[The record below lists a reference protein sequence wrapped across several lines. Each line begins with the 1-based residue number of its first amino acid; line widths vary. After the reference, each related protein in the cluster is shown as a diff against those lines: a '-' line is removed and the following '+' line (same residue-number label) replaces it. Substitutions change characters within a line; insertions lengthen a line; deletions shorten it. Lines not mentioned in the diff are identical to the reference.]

1 MAVYL
6 KASTVTHDHDHGHSS
21 AGLLAETG
29 TRLTLASGVLFGAGV
44 ISSLLAAPTMLETAL
59 YLAAILVGGVPIVR
73 EACEALTAHRRLSI
87 DALVVVAVVGAA
99 LLGQWW
105 EAAAVVFLFSFSE
118 MLEEFTL
125 DRAHNAINA
134 LMELSP
140 EEARVKVDGREETVP
155 VESVAVGA
163 TVVVRP
169 GERVPVDGEVVAGR
183 TTVDQSAITG
193 ESAPIPKTTGDAVFA
208 GTINQQGY
216 VEITAT
222 RPATD
227 NAIARIVRLV
237 EAAQQEKAPTAQFI
251 DRFAAYYTPGI
262 VVFACLVAVVPW
274 LAFDQP
280 LAEWVYRGLVLLL
293 VGCPCALVIS
303 TPISIV
309 AAIARSARSGVLV
322 KSGAVLESLGQA
334 KVMAFDKTGTLT
346 RGQPEVTDVI
356 PAGGRSE
363 EDVIQM
369 ADRLEHRSEH
379 QLAAAILR
387 RAGHDAT
394 AEGSGRVHTE
404 EVLEFEAVAGR
415 GVRARV
421 DGTVY
426 VCGSPDYLRSLGY
439 DITSFDDT
447 ISSLQDAGRTALL
460 VAEDTKIA
468 GLIATMDT
476 LRSEAEP
483 TLRAIDAMGIS
494 HLVLLTGDSE
504 PTATAI
510 AKQLAVRDVAAELLP
525 WQKVVVIR
533 DLVRSHGN
541 VLMVGDGVNDAPA
554 LASATAGITL
564 GGAGTDVALETADVV
579 LMADDLSKLPPAL
592 KLSRKTMTVIKQNI
606 TFSLGIKLLVLVLTL
621 FGLTYLWMAI
631 LADVGATIVVA
642 GNGLR
647 LLRASDSS

>member
-1 MAVYL
+1 M
-6 KASTVTHDHDHGHSS
+6 THDHVHDHGHSS
-21 AGLLAETG
+21 HGLLAETG
-29 TRLTLASGVLFGAGV
+29 TRLTLASGVL
-44 ISSLLAAPTMLETAL
+44 LLAGIASTLLSAPDTVQTLL
-59 YLAAILVGGVPIVR
+59 YLAAILVGGGPIVR
-73 EACEALTAHRRLSI
+73 EAWEALIEHRRLSI
-87 DALVVVAVVGAA
+87 DALVVIAVIGAA
-99 LLGQWW
+99 ILGQWW

-140 EEARVKVDGREETVP
+140 EEARIKVDGRESTVS
-155 VESVAVGA
+155 VDSVAVGA

-169 GERVPVDGEVVAGR
+169 GERVPVDGAVVVGE
-183 TTVDQSAITG
+183 TTIDQSAITG
-193 ESAPIPKTTGDAVFA
+193 ESAPVAKTSGDSVFA

-216 VEITAT
+216 LEIAAT
-222 RPATD
+222 RPSTD

-237 EAAQQEKAPTAQFI
+237 EKAQQEKAPTAQFI

-262 VVFACLVAVVPW
+262 VVLAFLVATVPW
-274 LAFDQP
+274 LAFEQP

-309 AAIARSARSGVLV
+309 AAIARSARSGVLL
-322 KSGAVLESLGQA
+322 KSGAVLELLGQA

-356 PAGGRSE
+356 PAEGFSE
-363 EDVIQM
+363 TDVIQM

-379 QLAAAILR
+379 QLANAILR
-387 RAGHDAT
+387 RAGHTEAG
-394 AEGSGRVHTE
+394 EGSGHAHTE
-404 EVLEFEAVAGR
+404 EIQEFEAIAGR

-426 VCGSPDYLRSLGY
+426 VCGSPDYLSSIGY
-439 DITSFDDT
+439 EVVPYQET
-447 ISSLQDAGRTALL
+447 IAALQGDGKTALL
-460 VAEDTKIA
+460 VAHDKQVA
-468 GLIATMDT
+468 GVIATMDT
-476 LRSEAEP
+476 LRPEAEP
-483 TLRAIDAMGIS
+483 TLRAINDMGIS
-494 HLVLLTGDSE
+494 HMVMLTGDSQ

-510 AKQLAVRDVAAELLP
+510 ARQLPVRDVSAELLP
-525 WQKVVVIR
+525 WQKLVAIQ
-533 DLVRSHGN
+533 DLVKAHGN

-554 LASATAGITL
+554 LASATAGIAL

-579 LMADDLSKLPPAL
+579 LMGDDLSKIPAAL
-592 KLSRKTMTVIKQNI
+592 QLSRRTMTVIKQNI
-606 TFSLGIKLLVLVLTL
+606 ALSLGIKLLVLVLTL

-631 LADVGATIVVA
+631 LADVGATILVA

-647 LLRASDSS
+647 LLRSSDSE

>member
-1 MAVYL
+1 MAL
-6 KASTVTHDHDHGHSS
+6 DLRLPLSE
-21 AGLLAETG
+21 LFEETE
-29 TRLTLASGVLFGAGV
+29 TRLTALSGLFFLVGVILSLASAPSLAQAGV
-44 ISSLLAAPTMLETAL
+44 
-59 YLAAILVGGVPIVR
+59 YLAAIVVGGVSILR
-73 EACEALTAHRRLSI
+73 EAWEALWEDRRLTINS
-87 DALVVVAVVGAA
+87 LVVVAVIGAV

-125 DRAHNAINA
+125 DRAHSAIQT

-140 EEARVKVDGREETVP
+140 QEARIKVDGRESTVP
-155 VESVAVGA
+155 VEDVAVGTIVA
-163 TVVVRP
+163 VRP
-169 GERVPVDGEVVAGR
+169 GERVPVDGDVVAGES
-183 TTVDQSAITG
+183 TIDQAAITG
-193 ESAPIPKTTGDAVFA
+193 ESAPVAKASGDSVFA

-216 VEITAT
+216 LEIAAT
-222 RPATD
+222 RPSTD

-237 EAAQQEKAPTAQFI
+237 EEAQQEKAPTAQFI

-262 VVFACLVAVVPW
+262 VLLACLVATIPW
-274 LAFDQP
+274 LAFEQP

-309 AAIARSARSGVLV
+309 AAIARSARSGVLM
-322 KSGAVLESLGQA
+322 KSGAVLELLGQA

-346 RGQPEVTDVI
+346 RGQPEVTDVV
-356 PAGGRSE
+356 PAEGFSE
-363 EDVIQM
+363 SDVIQM

-387 RAGHDAT
+387 RAGHTDTEEDRAHI
-394 AEGSGRVHTE
+394 HTE
-404 EVLEFEAVAGR
+404 EIQDFEAIAGR

-421 DGTVY
+421 DGTAY
-426 VCGSPDYLRSLGY
+426 VCGSPDFLSSIGY
-439 DITSFDDT
+439 DLVPYQET
-447 ISSLQDAGRTALL
+447 ISALQDAGKTALL
-460 VAEDTKIA
+460 VAQDTQIA

-476 LRSEAEP
+476 LRPEAEP
-483 TLRAIDAMGIS
+483 TLRAINDMGIS
-494 HLVLLTGDSE
+494 HMVMLTGDSQ

-510 AKQLAVRDVAAELLP
+510 AQQLPVRDVSAELLP
-525 WQKVVVIR
+525 WQKLVAIQ
-533 DLVRSHGN
+533 DLVKAHGN

-554 LASATAGITL
+554 LASATAGIAL
-564 GGAGTDVALETADVV
+564 GGAGADVALETADVV
-579 LMADDLSKLPPAL
+579 LMGDDLSKIPTAL
-592 KLSRKTMTVIKQNI
+592 QLSRRTMTVIKQNI

-631 LADVGATIVVA
+631 LADVGATILVA

-647 LLRASDSS
+647 LLRSPD

>member
-1 MAVYL
+1 M
-6 KASTVTHDHDHGHSS
+6 THDHDHAHTS

-29 TRLTLASGVLFGAGV
+29 THLTLASGVLLVAGI
-44 ISSLLAAPTMLETAL
+44 ISSLLAAPAMAQTAL
-59 YLAAILVGGVPIVR
+59 YLAAIVVGGVPIVR
-73 EACEALTAHRRLSI
+73 GAWEALTAHRRLSI
-87 DALVVVAVVGAA
+87 DALVVVAVIGAA

-105 EAAAVVFLFSFSE
+105 EAAAVVFLFSLSK
-118 MLEEFTL
+118 MLEVFTL

-140 EEARVKVDGREETVP
+140 EEARIKVDGRESTVP
-155 VESVAVGA
+155 VKSVAVGTIVA
-163 TVVVRP
+163 VRP

-183 TTVDQSAITG
+183 TTIDQSAITG
-193 ESAPIPKTTGDAVFA
+193 ESAPISKSTGDTVFA

-216 VEITAT
+216 VEISAT

-262 VVFACLVAVVPW
+262 VVLAFLVAVVPW

-280 LAEWVYRGLVLLL
+280 LQEWVYRGLVLLL

-303 TPISIV
+303 TPISVV

-334 KVMAFDKTGTLT
+334 KAMAFDKTGTLT

-356 PAGGRSE
+356 PAAGHN
-363 EDVIQM
+363 EDEVIQI

-394 AEGSGRVHTE
+394 AEESGHVHTE
-404 EVLEFEAVAGR
+404 EVLDFEAVAGR

-421 DGTVY
+421 DGTVC
-426 VCGSPDYLRSLGY
+426 VCGNPDYLRSLGY
-439 DITSFDDT
+439 DITPFEDS
-447 ISSLQDAGRTALL
+447 ISGLQDAGKTALL
-460 VAEDTKIA
+460 VAEDTKVA

-476 LRSEAEP
+476 LRPEAEP

-494 HLVLLTGDSE
+494 QLVMLTGDSE

-510 AKQLAVRDVAAELLP
+510 AKQLPVRDVSAELLP

-533 DLVRSHGN
+533 DLVESHGN

-579 LMADDLSKLPPAL
+579 LMADDLSKIPSAL
-592 KLSRKTMTVIKQNI
+592 QLSRKTMTVIKQNI

-647 LLRASDSS
+647 LLRSSDTS

>member
-1 MAVYL
+1 M
-6 KASTVTHDHDHGHSS
+6 THDHDHGHSS

-29 TRLTLASGVLFGAGV
+29 TRLTLASGVLLGAGV

-73 EACEALTAHRRLSI
+73 EAWEALSAHRRLSI

-140 EEARVKVDGREETVP
+140 EEARVKVDGREATVP

-183 TTVDQSAITG
+183 TTIDQSAITG
-193 ESAPIPKTTGDAVFA
+193 ESAPIPKATGDAVFA

-262 VVFACLVAVVPW
+262 VVFAFLVAVVPW
-274 LAFDQP
+274 LALDQP
-280 LAEWVYRGLVLLL
+280 LQEWVYRGLVLLL

-309 AAIARSARSGVLV
+309 AAITRSARSGVLM

-363 EDVIQM
+363 EAVIQM
-369 ADRLEHRSEH
+369 ADRLENRSEH

-394 AEGSGRVHTE
+394 AEASGHVHTE
-404 EVLEFEAVAGR
+404 EVFDFEAVAGR

-426 VCGSPDYLRSLGY
+426 VSGSPDYLRSLGY
-439 DITSFDDT
+439 DTTSFDDT
-447 ISSLQDAGRTALL
+447 ISSLQDAGKTALL

-476 LRSEAEP
+476 LRPEAEP

-494 HLVLLTGDSE
+494 HLVMLTGDSE

-510 AKQLAVRDVAAELLP
+510 AKQLPVRDVAAELLP

-592 KLSRKTMTVIKQNI
+592 QLSRKTMTVIKQNI
-606 TFSLGIKLLVLVLTL
+606 TFSLSIKLLVLVLTL

>member
-1 MAVYL
+1 M
-6 KASTVTHDHDHGHSS
+6 THDHVHDRGHSS
-21 AGLLAETG
+21 HGLLAETG
-29 TRLTLASGVLFGAGV
+29 TRLTLASGVL
-44 ISSLLAAPTMLETAL
+44 LLAGIAATLLSAPDMVHTLL
-59 YLAAILVGGVPIVR
+59 YLAAILVGGGPIVR
-73 EACEALTAHRRLSI
+73 EAWEALIEHRRLSI
-87 DALVVVAVVGAA
+87 DALVVVAVIGAA
-99 LLGQWW
+99 ILGQWW

-140 EEARVKVDGREETVP
+140 EEARIKVDGRESTVS
-155 VESVAVGA
+155 VDSVAVGA

-169 GERVPVDGEVVAGR
+169 GERVPVDGEVVVGE
-183 TTVDQSAITG
+183 TTIDQSAITG
-193 ESAPIPKTTGDAVFA
+193 ESAPVAKTSGDSVFA

-222 RPATD
+222 RPASD

-237 EAAQQEKAPTAQFI
+237 EAAQIEKAPTAQFI

-262 VVFACLVAVVPW
+262 VVLATLVAIVPW
-274 LAFDQP
+274 LAFEQP
-280 LAEWVYRGLVLLL
+280 LEEWVYRGLVLLL

-309 AAIARSARSGVLV
+309 AAIARSARSGVLM
-322 KSGAVLESLGQA
+322 KSGAVLELIGQA
-334 KVMAFDKTGTLT
+334 KVLAFDKTGTLT

-356 PAGGRSE
+356 PVADYSE

-387 RAGHDAT
+387 RAGHTEAG
-394 AEGSGRVHTE
+394 EGSGHVHTE
-404 EVLEFEAVAGR
+404 EIQEFKAIAGR

-426 VCGSPDYLRSLGY
+426 VCGSPDYLSSIGY
-439 DITSFDDT
+439 DVVPFQET
-447 ISSLQDAGRTALL
+447 IAALQGDGKTALL
-460 VAEDTKIA
+460 VAHDKQVA
-468 GLIATMDT
+468 GVIATMDT
-476 LRSEAEP
+476 LRPEAEP
-483 TLRAIDAMGIS
+483 TLRAINDMGIS
-494 HLVLLTGDSE
+494 HMVMLTGDGQ

-510 AKQLAVRDVAAELLP
+510 ARQLPVHDVSAELLP
-525 WQKVVVIR
+525 WQKLVAIQ
-533 DLVRSHGN
+533 DLVKAHGN

-554 LASATAGITL
+554 LASATAGIAL

-579 LMADDLSKLPPAL
+579 LMGDDLSKIPTAL
-592 KLSRKTMTVIKQNI
+592 QLSRRTMTVIKQNI
-606 TFSLGIKLLVLVLTL
+606 ALSLGIKLLVLVLTL

-631 LADVGATIVVA
+631 LADVGATILVA

-647 LLRASDSS
+647 LLRYSDSE

>member
-1 MAVYL
+1 MAL
-6 KASTVTHDHDHGHSS
+6 DLRLPLSE
-21 AGLLAETG
+21 LFEETE
-29 TRLTLASGVLFGAGV
+29 TRLTALSGLFFLVGVILSLASAPSLAQAGV
-44 ISSLLAAPTMLETAL
+44 
-59 YLAAILVGGVPIVR
+59 YLAAIVVGGVSILR
-73 EACEALTAHRRLSI
+73 EAWEALWEDRRLTINS
-87 DALVVVAVVGAA
+87 LVVVAVIGAV

-125 DRAHNAINA
+125 DRAHSAIQT

-140 EEARVKVDGREETVP
+140 QEARIKVDGRESTVP
-155 VESVAVGA
+155 VEDVAVGTIVA
-163 TVVVRP
+163 VRP
-169 GERVPVDGEVVAGR
+169 GERVPVDGDVVAGES
-183 TTVDQSAITG
+183 TIDQAAITG
-193 ESAPIPKTTGDAVFA
+193 ESAPVAKTSGDSVFA

-216 VEITAT
+216 LEIAAT
-222 RPATD
+222 RPSTD

-237 EAAQQEKAPTAQFI
+237 EEAQQEKAPTAQFI

-262 VVFACLVAVVPW
+262 VLLACLVATIPW
-274 LAFDQP
+274 LAFEQP

-309 AAIARSARSGVLV
+309 AAIARSARSGVLM
-322 KSGAVLESLGQA
+322 KSGAVLELLGQA

-346 RGQPEVTDVI
+346 RGQPEVTDVV
-356 PAGGRSE
+356 PAEGFSE
-363 EDVIQM
+363 SDVIQM

-387 RAGHDAT
+387 RAGHTDTEEDRAHI
-394 AEGSGRVHTE
+394 HTE
-404 EVLEFEAVAGR
+404 EIQDFEAIAGR

-421 DGTVY
+421 DGTAY
-426 VCGSPDYLRSLGY
+426 VCGSPDFLSSIGY
-439 DITSFDDT
+439 DLVPYQET
-447 ISSLQDAGRTALL
+447 ISALQDAGKTALL
-460 VAEDTKIA
+460 VAQDKQIA

-476 LRSEAEP
+476 LRPEAEP
-483 TLRAIDAMGIS
+483 TLRAINDMGIS
-494 HLVLLTGDSE
+494 HMVMLTGDSQ

-510 AKQLAVRDVAAELLP
+510 AQQLPVRDVSAELLP
-525 WQKVVVIR
+525 WQKLVAIQ
-533 DLVRSHGN
+533 DLVKAHGN

-554 LASATAGITL
+554 LASATAGIAL
-564 GGAGTDVALETADVV
+564 GGAGADVALETADVV
-579 LMADDLSKLPPAL
+579 LMGDDLSKIPTAL
-592 KLSRKTMTVIKQNI
+592 QLSRRTMTVIKQNI

-631 LADVGATIVVA
+631 LADVGATILVA

-647 LLRASDSS
+647 LLRSPD

>member
-1 MAVYL
+1 M
-6 KASTVTHDHDHGHSS
+6 
-21 AGLLAETG
+21 
-29 TRLTLASGVLFGAGV
+29 
-44 ISSLLAAPTMLETAL
+44 
-59 YLAAILVGGVPIVR
+59 R
-73 EACEALTAHRRLSI
+73 EAWEALTAHRRLSI

-140 EEARVKVDGREETVP
+140 EEARVKVDGREATVP

-163 TVVVRP
+163 MVVVRP
-169 GERVPVDGEVVAGR
+169 GERIPVDGEVVAGR
-183 TTVDQSAITG
+183 TTIDQSAITG

-262 VVFACLVAVVPW
+262 VVFAILVAVVPW

-334 KVMAFDKTGTLT
+334 KVMVFDKTGTLT

-363 EDVIQM
+363 EDVLQM

-394 AEGSGRVHTE
+394 AEASGHVHTE
-404 EVLEFEAVAGR
+404 EVFDFEAVAGR

-476 LRSEAEP
+476 LRPEAAP
-483 TLRAIDAMGIS
+483 TLRAIDALGIS
-494 HLVLLTGDSE
+494 NLVMLTGDSKS
-504 PTATAI
+504 TAAAI
-510 AKQLAVRDVAAELLP
+510 AKQLPMRDVSAELLP

-533 DLVRSHGN
+533 DLVQSHGN

>member
-1 MAVYL
+1 MALDL
-6 KASTVTHDHDHGHSS
+6 KLPLSE
-21 AGLLAETG
+21 LFAETE
-29 TRLTLASGVLFGAGV
+29 TRLTALSGLFFLAGV
-44 ISSLLAAPTMLETAL
+44 ILSLASAPSWAQAGV
-59 YLAAILVGGVPIVR
+59 YLAAIVVGGVLILR
-73 EACEALTAHRRLSI
+73 EAWEALWEDRRLTI
-87 DALVVVAVVGAA
+87 DSLVVVAVIGAV

-125 DRAHNAINA
+125 DRAHSAIQT

-140 EEARVKVDGREETVP
+140 QEARIKTDGRESTVP
-155 VESVAVGA
+155 VEDVAVGMIVA
-163 TVVVRP
+163 VRP
-169 GERVPVDGEVVAGR
+169 GERVPVDGEVIAGES
-183 TTVDQSAITG
+183 TIDQAAITG
-193 ESAPIPKTTGDAVFA
+193 ESAPVAKTSGDSVFA

-216 VEITAT
+216 LEIAAT
-222 RPATD
+222 RPSTD

-237 EAAQQEKAPTAQFI
+237 EEAQQEKAPTAQFI

-262 VVFACLVAVVPW
+262 VVLAFLVATIPW
-274 LAFDQP
+274 LAFEQP
-280 LAEWVYRGLVLLL
+280 LADWVYRGLVLLL

-309 AAIARSARSGVLV
+309 AAIARSARSGVLM
-322 KSGAVLESLGQA
+322 KSGTVLELLGQA

-356 PAGGRSE
+356 PAEGFSE
-363 EDVIQM
+363 TDVIQM

-387 RAGHDAT
+387 RAGHTDT
-394 AEGSGRVHTE
+394 EEDSGHVHTE
-404 EVLEFEAVAGR
+404 EIQDFEAIAGR

-421 DGTVY
+421 DGTAY
-426 VCGSPDYLRSLGY
+426 VCGSPDFLSSIGY
-439 DITSFDDT
+439 NLVPYQET
-447 ISSLQDAGRTALL
+447 IAALQDAGKTVLL
-460 VAEDTKIA
+460 VAQDQVLA

-476 LRSEAEP
+476 LRPEAEP
-483 TLRAIDAMGIS
+483 TLRAIDDMGIS
-494 HLVLLTGDSE
+494 HMVMLTGDSQ

-510 AKQLAVRDVAAELLP
+510 AAQLPVRHVSAELLP
-525 WQKVVVIR
+525 WQKLVAIQ
-533 DLVRSHGN
+533 DLVKAHGN

-554 LASATAGITL
+554 LASATAGIAL
-564 GGAGTDVALETADVV
+564 GGAGADVALETADVV
-579 LMADDLSKLPPAL
+579 LMGDDLSKIPTAL
-592 KLSRKTMTVIKQNI
+592 QLSRRTMTVIKQNI

-631 LADVGATIVVA
+631 LADVGATILVA

-647 LLRASDSS
+647 LLRSPD

>member
-1 MAVYL
+1 MVALDL
-6 KASTVTHDHDHGHSS
+6 KLPLSE
-21 AGLLAETG
+21 LFAETE
-29 TRLTLASGVLFGAGV
+29 TRLTALSGLFFLAGV
-44 ISSLLAAPTMLETAL
+44 ILSLASAPSWAQAGV
-59 YLAAILVGGVPIVR
+59 YLAAIVVGGVPILR
-73 EACEALTAHRRLSI
+73 EAWEALWEDRRLTI
-87 DALVVVAVVGAA
+87 DSLVVVAVIGAV

-125 DRAHNAINA
+125 DRAHSAIQT

-140 EEARVKVDGREETVP
+140 QEARIKVDGRESTVP
-155 VESVAVGA
+155 VEDVAVGMIVA
-163 TVVVRP
+163 VRP
-169 GERVPVDGEVVAGR
+169 GERVPVDGDVVAGES
-183 TTVDQSAITG
+183 TIDQAAITG
-193 ESAPIPKTTGDAVFA
+193 ESAPVAKTSGDSVFA

-216 VEITAT
+216 LEIAAT
-222 RPATD
+222 RPSTD

-237 EAAQQEKAPTAQFI
+237 EEAQQEKAPTAQFI

-262 VVFACLVAVVPW
+262 VVLAFLVATVPW
-274 LAFDQP
+274 LAFEQP
-280 LAEWVYRGLVLLL
+280 LEEWVYRGLVLLL

-309 AAIARSARSGVLV
+309 AAIARSARSGVLM
-322 KSGAVLESLGQA
+322 KSGAVLELLGQA

-356 PAGGRSE
+356 PAEGFSE
-363 EDVIQM
+363 SDVIQM

-387 RAGHDAT
+387 RAGHTDT
-394 AEGSGRVHTE
+394 EEDSGHVHTE
-404 EVLEFEAVAGR
+404 EIQDFEAIAGR

-426 VCGSPDYLRSLGY
+426 VCGSPDFLSSIGY
-439 DITSFDDT
+439 DLVPYQET
-447 ISSLQDAGRTALL
+447 IAALQDAGKTALL
-460 VAEDTKIA
+460 VAQDKQIA

-476 LRSEAEP
+476 LRPEAEP
-483 TLRAIDAMGIS
+483 TLHAINDMGIS
-494 HLVLLTGDSE
+494 HMVMLTGDSQ

-510 AKQLAVRDVAAELLP
+510 AQQLPVRHVSAELLP
-525 WQKVVVIR
+525 WQKLVAIQ
-533 DLVRSHGN
+533 DLVKAHGN

-554 LASATAGITL
+554 LASATAGIAL
-564 GGAGTDVALETADVV
+564 GGAGADVALETADVV
-579 LMADDLSKLPPAL
+579 LMGDDLSKIPTAL
-592 KLSRKTMTVIKQNI
+592 QLSRRTMTVIKQNI

-631 LADVGATIVVA
+631 LADVGATILVA

-647 LLRASDSS
+647 LLRSSD

>member
-1 MAVYL
+1 MALDL
-6 KASTVTHDHDHGHSS
+6 KLPLSE
-21 AGLLAETG
+21 LFAETE
-29 TRLTLASGVLFGAGV
+29 TRLTAFSGLFFLVGVILSLASAPSWAQAGV
-44 ISSLLAAPTMLETAL
+44 
-59 YLAAILVGGVPIVR
+59 YLAAIVVGGVPVLR
-73 EACEALTAHRRLSI
+73 EAWEALWEDRRLTI
-87 DALVVVAVVGAA
+87 DSLVVVAVIGAI

-118 MLEEFTL
+118 MLEDFTL
-125 DRAHNAINA
+125 DRAHSAIQT

-140 EEARVKVDGREETVP
+140 QEARIKVDGRESTVP
-155 VESVAVGA
+155 VEDVAVGMIVA
-163 TVVVRP
+163 VRP
-169 GERVPVDGEVVAGR
+169 GERVPVDGEVVDGES
-183 TTVDQSAITG
+183 TIDQAAITG
-193 ESAPIPKTTGDAVFA
+193 ESAPVAKTSGDSVFA

-216 VEITAT
+216 LEIAAT
-222 RPATD
+222 RPSTD

-237 EAAQQEKAPTAQFI
+237 ESAQQEKAPTAQFI

-262 VVFACLVAVVPW
+262 VVLAFLVATVPW
-274 LAFDQP
+274 LAFEQP

-309 AAIARSARSGVLV
+309 AAIARSARSGVLM
-322 KSGAVLESLGQA
+322 KSGAVLELLGQA

-356 PAGGRSE
+356 PAEGFSE
-363 EDVIQM
+363 SDVIQM

-387 RAGHDAT
+387 RAGHTDT
-394 AEGSGRVHTE
+394 EEDSGHIHTE
-404 EVLEFEAVAGR
+404 EIQDFEAIAGR

-421 DGTVY
+421 DGTAY
-426 VCGSPDYLRSLGY
+426 VCGSPDFLSSIGY
-439 DITSFDDT
+439 DLVPYQET
-447 ISSLQDAGRTALL
+447 IAALQDAGKTVLL
-460 VAEDTKIA
+460 VAQDKQIA

-476 LRSEAEP
+476 LRPEAEP
-483 TLRAIDAMGIS
+483 TLRAINDMGIS
-494 HLVLLTGDSE
+494 HMVMLTGDSQ

-510 AKQLAVRDVAAELLP
+510 AAQLPVRHVSAELLP
-525 WQKVVVIR
+525 WQKLVAIQ
-533 DLVRSHGN
+533 DLVKAHGN

-554 LASATAGITL
+554 LASATAGIAL
-564 GGAGTDVALETADVV
+564 GGAGADVALETADVV
-579 LMADDLSKLPPAL
+579 LMGDDLSKIPTAL
-592 KLSRKTMTVIKQNI
+592 HLSRRTMTVIKQNI

-631 LADVGATIVVA
+631 LADVGATILVA

-647 LLRASDSS
+647 LLRSPD